1 MKYPVI
7 SLHSLGD
14 NGDNKKPTFSGTAIS
29 GAIGGLLLL
38 VIIIVFVLVALLY
51 NRKSLKRQKCLFSA
65 KFYNNSK
72 YVIMYVRTYNEKQM
86 LCSYIRMYLYRCHT
100 QHIIHRQFTSLLIHS
115 YN

>member
-51 NRKSLKRQKCLFSA
+51 NRKSQKRQKCLFSA

-72 YVIMYVRTYNEKQM
+72 YVIMYIIIMKSKCYVATYV
-86 LCSYIRMYLYRCHT
+86 CTCT
-100 QHIIHRQFTSLLIHS
+100 GVIHS
-115 YN
+115 IL